1 VLHILRYLKISHVL
15 RSLYNIPV
23 KVCPDNKKVDLS
35 QHLQFYDM
43 VRPDIEFETLTKEG
57 KPVLTEI
64 ETA

>member
-1 VLHILRYLKISHVL
+1 
-15 RSLYNIPV
+15 LYNIPV

>member
-43 VRPDIEFETLTKEG
+43 VRPDIEFETLT
-57 KPVLTEI
+57 
-64 ETA
+64 